1 MAARRR
7 GRSAACSSRQGA
19 CRVHEVPAYAFRT
32 SWSDGDGECV
42 ATCDEIPGL
51 SGLGPTPARALAELR
66 IAIAAWLD
74 YLAVH
79 GLAVPPP
86 SVADGVDRGT

>member
-1 MAARRR
+1 M
-7 GRSAACSSRQGA
+7 
-19 CRVHEVPAYAFRT
+19 HDVPAYSFRT
-32 SWSDGDGECV
+32 AWSERDGECV

-74 YLAVH
+74 YLASS
-79 GLAVPPP
+79 GVPAPAP
-86 SVADGVDRGT
+86 RGPERIGT

>member
-1 MAARRR
+1 MR
-7 GRSAACSSRQGA
+7 
-19 CRVHEVPAYAFRT
+19 EVPAYAFRS

-74 YLAVH
+74 YLASH
-79 GLAVPPP
+79 GLPVPPP
-86 SVADGVDRGT
+86 AAADGVDRGT

>member
-1 MAARRR
+1 MR
-7 GRSAACSSRQGA
+7 
-19 CRVHEVPAYAFRT
+19 EIPPYAFRT
-32 SWSDGDGECV
+32 SWSDRDAECV

-74 YLAVH
+74 YLASR
-79 GLAVPPP
+79 GVPAPAP
-86 SVADGVDRGT
+86 ISSAGATRGP

>member
-1 MAARRR
+1 
-7 GRSAACSSRQGA
+7 
-19 CRVHEVPAYAFRT
+19 VHEVPAYAFRS

-42 ATCDEIPGL
+42 ATCEEIPGL

-74 YLAVH
+74 YLAAQ
-79 GLAVPPP
+79 GLALPLPIAVK
-86 SVADGVDRGT
+86 ADDRGA